1 MAWWPLHNVA
11 GRNGLEAQTYASSW
25 PPAVTATA
33 SGTAH
38 TKGAWVQVVA
48 STAEAW
54 SGFWLGINTNF
65 TAATNTA
72 ILLDI
77 GTGPN
82 PAEIA
87 RISNM
92 SVGNSNV
99 KLHTSWVYV
108 PMYVPGS
115 TRIAVR
121 IQSAVASKTAAF
133 RIVGDVQR
141 NMGLAGARSQPLST
155 DVQTYGAVTGSSR
168 GTTVTANAT
177 INTLGAWTQ
186 LVASST
192 DVTRSLLVRLDA
204 NSTTTLTASSGYVQ
218 IGVGA
223 AASEVQVGHD
233 VWFGCSVDEW
243 ITADGPGAIVPI
255 SGLNIPAGSRI
266 SARIS
271 TNVASQALGVSVL
284 AFT

>member
-11 GRNGLEAQTYASSW
+11 GANKLEAQTYASSW

-38 TKGAWVQVVA
+38 TKGAWAQVVA

-54 SGFWLGINTNF
+54 DGFWLGVNTNF

-77 GTGPN
+77 GTG
-82 PAEIA
+82 AAASEVVQ
-87 RISNM
+87 ISNL
-92 SVGNSNV
+92 SVGNAAV
-99 KLHTSWVYV
+99 KLHTTWVYV
-108 PMYVPGS
+108 PLSIPAS

-121 IQSAVASKTAAF
+121 IQSAVTSKTASW
-133 RIVGDVQR
+133 RIVGSVAA
-141 NMGLAGARSQPLST
+141 NEGLAGPLLPSFGST
-155 DVQTYGAVTGSSR
+155 QTYGALTASSR
-168 GTTVTANAT
+168 GTTVTASAT

-192 DVTRSLLVRLDA
+192 DVTRAMLVRLDA
-204 NSTTTLTASSGYVQ
+204 NSTTNLTASSGYIQ

-243 ITADGPGAIVPI
+243 VTADGPGAIIPI
-255 SGLNIPAGSRI
+255 YGLNIPAGSRI

-271 TNVASQALGVSVL
+271 SLVASQALGVSVL

>member
-25 PPAVTATA
+25 PPNVTATA

-38 TKGAWVQVVA
+38 TKGAWSQAVA

-54 SGFWLGINTNF
+54 GGFWLGINTNF

-77 GTGPN
+77 GTG
-82 PAEIA
+82 AAASEVVKV
-87 RISNM
+87 SNL
-92 SVGNSNV
+92 SVGNSSV

-108 PMYVPGS
+108 PLAVPAS

-121 IQSAVASKTAAF
+121 IQSAVTSKAATF
-133 RIVGDVQR
+133 RIVGSIDA
-141 NMGLAGARSQPLST
+141 NKGAAGAVLPSFGST
-155 DVQTYGAVTGSSR
+155 QTYGALTASSR
-168 GTTVTANAT
+168 GTTVTANAST
-177 INTLGAWTQ
+177 NAVGAWAQ

-192 DVTRSLLVRLDA
+192 DVTRALLVRLDA
-204 NSTTTLTASSGYVQ
+204 NSTTTLTASSGYLQ

-223 AASEVQVGHD
+223 AASEIQVGHD

-243 ITADGPGAIVPI
+243 VTADGPGAIIPI
-255 SGLNIPAGSRI
+255 YGLNIPAGSRI

>member
-1 MAWWPLHNVA
+1 MAWWPLHNVSGA
-11 GRNGLEAQTYASSW
+11 NKLEAQTYASSW

-33 SGTAH
+33 SGTTH
-38 TKGAWVQVVA
+38 TKGSWVQVVA

-54 SGFWLGINTNF
+54 SGFWLGININF

-77 GTGPN
+77 GTGAAGLEN
-82 PAEIA
+82 A
-87 RISNM
+87 RASNI

-108 PMYVPGS
+108 PMYVPVS

-133 RIVGDVQR
+133 RIVGVPGR
-141 NMGLAGARSQPLST
+141 NMGLAGSIAQPFTT
-155 DVQTYGAVTGSSR
+155 DVQTYGAVTASSR

-192 DVTRSLLVRLDA
+192 SVTRALLVRLDA

-223 AASEVQVGHD
+223 AAAEAQVGHD

-243 ITADGPGAIVPI
+243 VTADGPGAIVPI
-255 SGLNIPAGSRI
+255 YGLNIPAGSRI